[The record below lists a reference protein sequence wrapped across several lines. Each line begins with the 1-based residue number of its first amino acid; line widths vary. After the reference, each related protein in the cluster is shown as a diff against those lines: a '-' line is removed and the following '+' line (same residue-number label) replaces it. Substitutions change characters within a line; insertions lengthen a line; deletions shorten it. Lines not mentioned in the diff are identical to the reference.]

1 MAELAFFSETSRQR
15 AFERFQLLRAHI
27 EDGRP
32 LVAIAREAKLSYR
45 TLQYWLERYQTS
57 AWPRLRVSR
66 GADRLRPEG
75 SPRSFVAYR
84 GCFTDLHRGWLET
97 PFKVLQYI

>member
-1 MAELAFFSETSRQR
+1 MYFLSNFSSWG
-15 AFERFQLLRAHI
+15 

-32 LVAIAREAKLSYR
+32 LAAIAREAKLSYG

-66 GADRLRPEG
+66 GRTDYGPKVRPDH
-75 SPRSFVAYR
+75 S
-84 GCFTDLHRGWLET
+84 
-97 PFKVLQYI
+97 

>member
-32 LVAIAREAKLSYR
+32 LAAIAREAKLSYG

-66 GADRLRPEG
+66 GRTDYGPKVRPDH
-75 SPRSFVAYR
+75 S
-84 GCFTDLHRGWLET
+84 
-97 PFKVLQYI
+97 